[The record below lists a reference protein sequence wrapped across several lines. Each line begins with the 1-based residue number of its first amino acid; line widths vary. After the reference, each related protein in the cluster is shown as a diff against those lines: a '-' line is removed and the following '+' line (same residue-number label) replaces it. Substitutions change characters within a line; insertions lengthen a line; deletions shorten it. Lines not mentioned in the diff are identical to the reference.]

1 MAKVQLPNFLNHISL
16 SAKGTLDNV
25 SGNFKWSDALIDSA
39 IIAAGTFFV
48 GLAALTGAGSLNIDG
63 MVTLLAS
70 TGTEFVGF
78 LAIKRGLTKPITTE
92 TSKEGT

>member
-1 MAKVQLPNFLNHISL
+1 MAKVQIPNFLNHISL
-16 SAKGTLDNV
+16 SAKGTVNSV
-25 SGNFKWSDALIDSA
+25 TGTFNWADALIDSA

-63 MVTLLAS
+63 MITLCAS

-78 LAIKRGLTKPITTE
+78 LAIKRGLTKPVNE
-92 TSKEGT
+92 TKEGA